1 MWLVR
6 TSLMPTS
13 ARHKPESINRDDK
26 KQECL
31 NRNKKNPA
39 NGNRVEKNPSIR
51 VTFKKNLENNMEV
64 DVECRKGEKRKKA
77 MKRKRKNVE
86 VYFKDFEY

>member
-13 ARHKPESINRDDK
+13 ARHKPESINRVDK

-39 NGNRVEKNPSIR
+39 NGNRVEKN
-51 VTFKKNLENNMEV
+51 LENKMEF

-77 MKRKRKNVE
+77 MKRKRENIE